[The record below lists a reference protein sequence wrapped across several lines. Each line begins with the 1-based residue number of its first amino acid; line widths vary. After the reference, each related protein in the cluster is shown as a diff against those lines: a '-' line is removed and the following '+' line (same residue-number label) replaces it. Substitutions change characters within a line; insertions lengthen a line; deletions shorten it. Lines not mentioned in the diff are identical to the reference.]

1 MSGNAKF
8 SLIALAFFLSGCG
21 GGILAKGVPITIEYD
36 LSAKVLP
43 VISSKQKV
51 TLFLSVEDGRADTH
65 PNQPDNLQAIESSN
79 IIGLHSKTLTR
90 PRYLYQI

>member
-43 VISSKQKV
+43 VISSKQK
-51 TLFLSVEDGRADTH
+51 G
-65 PNQPDNLQAIESSN
+65 P
-79 IIGLHSKTLTR
+79 
-90 PRYLYQI
+90 